1 MGTSEHRV
9 SVPYLWESQTLDL
22 SLDSTLQDL
31 PLYDFQAL
39 STCSGREITPL
50 LDKYPLVPGV
60 ILVEPEPDSTPEFLG
75 MVSRRR
81 LLEFFLRPHG
91 LELFLHQP
99 LQVLY
104 SYTRIKLLIL
114 PANTPI
120 LTAAQQAFKRSPE
133 QFAEPI
139 VVRGNWQNPLDYPWF
154 VSYRLL
160 DIHDLNIAY
169 WQIRG
174 IETQVRYEK
183 TQAQMIQS
191 EKMASLGRL
200 VDGVAH
206 EILDPVGFIWGNLT
220 YLSEYSQN
228 LLELL
233 SSYEK
238 HYPQP
243 PQLLL
248 DLQEELE
255 LDFLREDFPRVL
267 TSMRSGTERLSKLAT
282 SLQNFCHIDEV
293 HPRPAD
299 LHNCL
304 DSILLLLKSQLSTEI
319 KIVKNYGHLPPVNC
333 YQGQL
338 NQVFMNILTHG
349 IDGLLNQA
357 AQQDWVDQFRSSE
370 NVGASQQPQIT
381 ITTKMLCPQVNESN
395 PRVSQQ
401 RWVSICIADNSPGL
415 SPEQHQK
422 ILDSFSI
429 KKRSEKETSLSV
441 SYHII
446 TAKHGGKL
454 KLRTQPNIGT
464 EFEILLPL
472 I

>member
-9 SVPYLWESQTLDL
+9 SVPYLWESQTPDL
-22 SLDSTLQDL
+22 SLGSTLQDL
-31 PLYDFQAL
+31 PLYDFQAV
-39 STCSGREITPL
+39 SDCSGRDITRL
-50 LDKYPLVPGV
+50 FDKYPLVPGV
-60 ILVEPEPDSTPEFLG
+60 ILVEQEQDSTPEFLG
-75 MVSRRR
+75 MISRRR

-104 SYTRIKLLIL
+104 SYTRINLLVL

-120 LTAAQQAFKRSPE
+120 LGAAQQAFKRSPE
-133 QFAEPI
+133 LFAEPI
-139 VVRGNWQNPLDYPWF
+139 VVRGNWNDSSEYPHW
-154 VSYRLL
+154 VPYRLL
-160 DIHDLNIAY
+160 DIHDLNISY

-220 YLSEYSQN
+220 YLTEYSQS
-228 LLELL
+228 LIDILE
-233 SSYEK
+233 SYENY
-238 HYPQP
+238 YPQP
-243 PQLLL
+243 PQPLL

-255 LDFLREDFPRVL
+255 LDFIREDFPRVL
-267 TSMRSGTERLSKLAT
+267 TSIRSGTERLSKLAT

-293 HPRPAD
+293 YPRPAD
-299 LHNCL
+299 LHSCL
-304 DSILLLLKSQLSTEI
+304 DSILLLLKSQLTTEI
-319 KIVKNYGHLPPVNC
+319 NIVKNYSRLPPVNC
-333 YQGQL
+333 YSGQL
-338 NQVFMNILTHG
+338 NQVFMNILTNAV
-349 IDGLLNQA
+349 DGLLNKA
-357 AQQDWVDQFRSSE
+357 AKLDWVDQFSTLENLEESS
-370 NVGASQQPQIT
+370 QPEIT
-381 ITTKMLCPQVNESN
+381 ITTEILFPESDETN
-395 PRVSQQ
+395 PRVSQM
-401 RWVSICIADNSPGL
+401 RWVSISIADNGPGL
-415 SPEQHQK
+415 SAEQQQK
-422 ILDSFSI
+422 VLDSFSI

-454 KLRTQPNIGT
+454 KLRSQPGIGT